1 MRKNEGEER
10 LKEEGGK
17 DEEIG
22 HEKRKLGRVLREE
35 KKMGC
40 KRVDKR
46 EGKLKGKGGGEMNEN
61 RGEGRQGWRKR
72 ERGRERRKG
81 EEG

>member
-1 MRKNEGEER
+1 MSKRRGKNEWEER
-10 LKEEGGK
+10 RREEGGK

-22 HEKRKLGRVLREE
+22 QEKKKLGRVLREE

-40 KRVDKR
+40 KRLDER

-61 RGEGRQGWRKR
+61 CGEGRQRWRA
-72 ERGRERRKG
+72 RGRQ
-81 EEG
+81 